1 MFRISIIMIFYTL
14 GLFVFSFGY
23 VLHRAFRSNDYEIMS
38 ILPHIMGKV
47 EDISIFING
56 MGALRS
62 F

>member
-1 MFRISIIMIFYTL
+1 MIFYTL